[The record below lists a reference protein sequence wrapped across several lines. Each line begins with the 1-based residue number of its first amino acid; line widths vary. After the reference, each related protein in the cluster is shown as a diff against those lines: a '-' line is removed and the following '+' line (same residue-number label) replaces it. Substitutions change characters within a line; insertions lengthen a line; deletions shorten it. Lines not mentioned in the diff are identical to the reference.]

1 MLVILVLFSYGTL
14 ALEIKLTL
22 DIKVLD
28 TELSLYVCKVVLPT
42 VIHPLQLIL
51 CLVLFV
57 VYKVLSIQLQAK
69 F

>member
-42 VIHPLQLIL
+42 VIYPLQLIL